1 MKRKWRRPERKR
13 IPVLLTV
20 AQVQSILYLM
30 AGTEALMAA
39 LRAPV
44 L

>member
-1 MKRKWRRPERKR
+1 MKRKWRPPERKR
-13 IPVLLTV
+13 IPVVLTV
-20 AQVQSILYLM
+20 VEVQSILSLM

-39 LRAPV
+39 LRVPV